1 MQIFF
6 IVISE
11 LIFTTAQSRHEI
23 YRSRDDYLSPIIILI
38 KPLAQVNL
46 KWVFCL
52 KSGVKGQNVQ

>member
-11 LIFTTAQSRHEI
+11 PIFTAAKSQHELYQSRA
-23 YRSRDDYLSPIIILI
+23 DYLSPIIILI

-52 KSGVKGQNVQ
+52 KSGVEGQNVQ